1 MPLGCAPGNVKILL
15 IGPRSGAHAGAPSI
29 IGGTKVLFE
38 ELVRNLKTRGFALDI
53 LNTARPRATQVPWRA
68 RFTDFVTFAKVAS
81 RACCKIRRCDLVFLN
96 VSSYSAWGSA
106 TAFWLLC
113 RIARR
118 PLVLKFFGAYLN
130 IKYRNIHPWARW
142 WAEKTFLQ
150 SDLIYVETRSVR
162 DAFPHCANMECIPNT
177 RDIAVAAEPQRAQAR
192 KLLFLGQLRQEK
204 GWTEALEAC
213 RDLPEG
219 CHLSVF
225 GPGMLNTD
233 FSLFRNHPKATY
245 GGALAPER
253 VPQLLCEHD
262 LLLIPS
268 YYRGEGH
275 PGAAIEAFQCGMPV
289 IATRWRAIP
298 EVVQHEENG
307 LLVEPRSVAEL
318 KAAILR
324 LVEDAD
330 LYRALCQGAKRRG
343 EYFRSPVW
351 YDRMAGKLRGL
362 VRQGPVNDGA
372 A

>member
-1 MPLGCAPGNVKILL
+1 MSPSRASDNVKVLL
-15 IGPRSGAHAGAPSI
+15 IGPRSGAHTNAPSI

-38 ELVRNLKTRGFALDI
+38 DLVRNLEARGFELDI
-53 LNTARPRATQVPWRA
+53 LNTSRPRATQTPWRA
-68 RFTDFVTFAKVAS
+68 RVTDLVTFAKVIS
-81 RACCKIRRCDLVFLN
+81 LACRKIWHCDLVFLN

-106 TAFWLLC
+106 TALWLLC
-113 RIARR
+113 RSARR

-130 IKYRNIHPWARW
+130 VKYRSVRPWARW

-150 SDLIYVETRSVR
+150 SSLIYVETRSVR
-162 DAFPHCANMECIPNT
+162 AAFRHCANMECIPNT
-177 RDIAVAAEPQRAQAR
+177 RDIAVAVEPQRDQVR
-192 KLLFLGQLRQEK
+192 KLLFLGQLRREK
-204 GWTEALEAC
+204 GWAEALEAC

-219 CHLSVF
+219 CHLFVF

-233 FSLFRNHPKATY
+233 FSLFQNHPKATY

-275 PGAAIEAFQCGMPV
+275 PGVAIEAFQCGMPV

-307 LLVEPRSVAEL
+307 LLVEPRSVADL
-318 KAAILR
+318 RAAILR
-324 LVEDAD
+324 LVADAD
-330 LYRALCQGAKRRG
+330 LYRTLCQGAKRRG

-351 YDRMAGKLRGL
+351 YDRMEGKLRAL
-362 VRQGPVNDGA
+362 VPPA
-372 A
+372 AGREDAA